1 MSELENILERKG
13 TSVHRIPSS
22 ATVLD
27 AVDELCRLH
36 IGALVVEEKE
46 TPVGIVSERDVLT
59 RVTLRR
65 LDPAVTRVGDIM
77 TKEVYCVDL
86 DSSPEEAMRIMTEQ
100 RCRHLPVFDEGRL
113 VGIISIGDLVRWVSA
128 NQEFEVRVLHEYLLE
143 GKYPG

>member
-1 MSELENILERKG
+1 MSELENILQRKG
-13 TSVHRIPSS
+13 TIVHRIPSS

-36 IGALVVEEKE
+36 VGALVVEEKE

-77 TKEVYCVDL
+77 TKEVRCVDL
-86 DSSPEEAMRIMTEQ
+86 DSSPEEAMRIMTE
-100 RCRHLPVFDEGRL
+100 
-113 VGIISIGDLVRWVSA
+113 
-128 NQEFEVRVLHEYLLE
+128 
-143 GKYPG
+143 